1 MEKQICELSCTTQV
15 RKPGALELRPGA
27 SCKKKRGSALWDKKT
42 GGLSNGMSP
51 SFPLPHID
59 SKARKQQKTEPY
71 LQLALPAEKKEWWR
85 VDPRSHKPFCLLSC
99 TRVPSPPCLFDFP
112 AGLKTGCKMP
122 LNQKLQR
129 TLQLLRVI
137 HSMRIRK
144 GKKAGI
150 NTTSPRVSK
159 AGP

>member
-1 MEKQICELSCTTQV
+1 MVTTSHLLSSL
-15 RKPGALELRPGA
+15 LELKKVSWWKILEDLRIIRSIFNKICLIMFDGLTKEMCIA
-27 SCKKKRGSALWDKKT
+27 S
-42 GGLSNGMSP
+42 
-51 SFPLPHID
+51 
-59 SKARKQQKTEPY
+59 QPY
-71 LQLALPAEKKEWWR
+71 FHFQLALPAEKKEWWR

-112 AGLKTGCKMP
+112 AGWKTGCKMP

-144 GKKAGI
+144 GKKAGKH
-150 NTTSPRVSK
+150 TTSPRVSK